1 MPCALLFLVPGLY
14 SLVPAAPAQQT
25 QPQQPIAYVSTEGV
39 TLSGSLEVANG
50 KAVIGNNGAIT
61 AGDKTATVTLAR
73 GGTLQL
79 CSTTTVHLS
88 RDRSIAD
95 SQSSALM
102 ISLDRGAFEASYTT
116 GKYSDVY

>member
-1 MPCALLFLVPGLY
+1 MLFLVHSPY
-14 SLVPAAPAQQT
+14 SLVPAASAQQT
-25 QPQQPIAYVSTEGV
+25 QQPIAYVPTEGV
-39 TLSGSLEVANG
+39 TLSGSLEVATG

-88 RDRSIAD
+88 RDSSIAD
-95 SQSSALM
+95 AQSSALM
-102 ISLDRGAFEASYTT
+102 ISLDR
-116 GKYSDVY
+116 V